1 MSSAEGPTSVDDD
14 DAAVGGPQPS
24 DCDKDDDDDARPFGG
39 GGGGDEFVGKPVRS
53 EGCTVEEN
61 VLRLQ
66 YPLPPNR

>member
-14 DAAVGGPQPS
+14 DAVGGPPPS
-24 DCDKDDDDDARPFGG
+24 DCDKDDDDARPF